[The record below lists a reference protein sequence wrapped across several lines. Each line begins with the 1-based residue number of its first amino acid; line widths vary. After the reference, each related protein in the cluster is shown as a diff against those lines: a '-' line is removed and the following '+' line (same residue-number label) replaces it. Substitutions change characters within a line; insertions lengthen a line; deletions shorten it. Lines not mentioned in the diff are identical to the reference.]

1 MPKVS
6 KEYTINK
13 CNLIIKCANEAFKEK
28 PLYQITMRDIIAKT
42 GFSQGTIY
50 RYYANVDEIFLD
62 AVNQITPSKVL
73 ETHIEHLLTSD
84 KKESDIVFESI
95 TAIGEYIY
103 DLQKT
108 VSGKILFGLLV
119 LYAFDSQKKES
130 VIQRL
135 IFKQSLFTTQNLI
148 IGYILQNIEKGVFEP
163 IIPLEEIIRF
173 TQAAID
179 GISNDTAIQS
189 IGSESETHITE
200 MFKTLAK
207 ALLYFMGAKE
217 E

>member
-6 KEYTINK
+6 EEYTANK
-13 CNLIIKCANEAFKEK
+13 RNLIIKCANEAFKEK
-28 PLYQITMRDIIAKT
+28 PLYQITMRDIIVKT

-50 RYYANVDEIFLD
+50 RYYSYVDEIFLD
-62 AVNQITPSKVL
+62 SVNQSTPPKVL
-73 ETHIEHLLTSD
+73 ETHIERLLTSD
-84 KKESDIVFESI
+84 KKENNIVFESI
-95 TAIGEYIY
+95 TAVGEYIK

-108 VSGKILFGLLV
+108 VGGKILFGLLV

-130 VIQRL
+130 VIQKL
-135 IFKQSLFTTQNLI
+135 IFKQSLDTTQNLI
-148 IGYILQNIEKGVFEP
+148 IGYILQNIEKGVFKP

-189 IGSESETHITE
+189 IGSESETYITE

-207 ALLYFMGAKE
+207 VLLYFIGAKE